1 MESNFQKFDMFENT
15 TYHILYTI
23 FMLLAIPNV
32 SETQHESLLF
42 SLIDSAMRG
51 VLTKVKFLT

>member
-1 MESNFQKFDMFENT
+1 MESKFQKFAMFENT

-32 SETQHESLLF
+32 SETQNES
-42 SLIDSAMRG
+42 
-51 VLTKVKFLT
+51 